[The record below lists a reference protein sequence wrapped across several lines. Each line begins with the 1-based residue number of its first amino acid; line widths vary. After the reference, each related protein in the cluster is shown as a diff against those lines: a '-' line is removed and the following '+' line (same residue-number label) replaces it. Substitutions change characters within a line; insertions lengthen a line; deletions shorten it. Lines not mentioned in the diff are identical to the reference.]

1 MTDITTLDFSNNS
14 DGMVSLQDKPTPK
27 GPPAPGVPADS
38 QSNYNNQ
45 RENLSENNID
55 KEQMMELSTPL
66 NEVME
71 IQPEPP
77 MMQQQPMMP
86 QQQPSFQQQFAP
98 PMMDSSMGGGAA
110 PQEQQAQPQAA
121 KAANPGNLT
130 DEQMDAIVVGL
141 VAAVAFSPQ
150 LKEKMMDMVPSLF
163 NEAGVRTMGGTVA
176 TGLVAAGLFLI
187 LKKFLIKN

>member
-1 MTDITTLDFSNNS
+1 
-14 DGMVSLQDKPTPK
+14 MVSLQDKPTPK
-27 GPPAPGVPADS
+27 GPPEPGVPADS

-45 RENLSENNID
+45 RDNLSENNID

-71 IQPEPP
+71 IQPD
-77 MMQQQPMMP
+77 MQQQQQPMMP

-98 PMMDSSMGGGAA
+98 PMMDSSMGGGAP
-110 PQEQQAQPQAA
+110 PQEQQVQPQAA

-130 DEQMDAIVVGL
+130 DEQLDALVVGV

-176 TGLVAAGLFLI
+176 TGLVAGGLYLL

>member
-14 DGMVSLQDKPTPK
+14 DGMVSLQDKPTA
-27 GPPAPGVPADS
+27 PPPESGKTSDS
-38 QSNYNNQ
+38 QSTYNDQ
-45 RENLSENNID
+45 RENLAENNID

-71 IQPEPP
+71 IQPD
-77 MMQQQPMMP
+77 MQQQQQPMMQ

-98 PMMDSSMGGGAA
+98 PMMDAMGAA
-110 PQEQQAQPQAA
+110 PSQEQPQPQAPA
-121 KAANPGNLT
+121 KAPNPGNLT
-130 DEQMDAIVVGL
+130 DEQMDALVVGM

-176 TGLVAAGLFLI
+176 TGLVAGGLFLI
-187 LKKFLIKN
+187 LKKFVFKN